1 MRHEVTRKSDLAVR
15 SLTNLGRRDF
25 LSLSAALGVGG
36 MIAGCGTGSGSDT
49 ENVAQSVDVA
59 EPRARVARVP
69 DPIDFLITRWRADPF
84 ARGSYSY
91 LSVDADF
98 SDRGLLGAAEDR
110 RFFAGEATDPDYP
123 ATVHGALISGQRA
136 AAEIIAEGHQS
147 VIVIGA
153 GAAGLAAARSLV
165 DEGKDV
171 TVVEA
176 RDRIGGRVWTDT
188 TLGLPLDLGA
198 SWIHGVSGNPLTPI
212 ADDAAIERVKTRYSS
227 YRVRDDAGAVV
238 DLDDLPA
245 DFDDV
250 TSIEHEY
257 AAPIDDLSTR
267 ADDEGEE
274 FSGGDVVMPNGYIE
288 ILEHLTDGLVIELG
302 VIVDQVETS
311 AQSATVR
318 SGDRTSKADAVLVT
332 VPLGVLKTDA
342 MTFSP
347 PLDNDRLGAIDR
359 LGMGLLDKVY
369 LRFDDVFWDTDVD
382 LIGYVGPNRGYFAE
396 WLNVAKFTGEP
407 ILLGFNAA
415 AEADQIELL
424 NDQQIV
430 DEAMR
435 VLRNMY
441 ELN

>member
-1 MRHEVTRKSDLAVR
+1 MNSNRR
-15 SLTNLGRRDF
+15 LTNLGRRDF
-25 LSLSAALGVGG
+25 LSLSAALGIGG
-36 MIAGCGTGSGSDT
+36 LVAGCGTDSGAR
-49 ENVAQSVDVA
+49 NVAESAD
-59 EPRARVARVP
+59 ETELRVGVETVP
-69 DPIDFLITRWRADPF
+69 DPVDFLITRWRADPF

-123 ATVHGALISGQRA
+123 ATVHGALLSGQRA
-136 AAEIIAEGHQS
+136 AAAIIGEGHQS
-147 VIVIGA
+147 VIIIGA

-188 TLGLPLDLGA
+188 TFGLPLDLGA
-198 SWIHGVSGNPLTPI
+198 SWIHGVSGNPLTTL
-212 ADDAAIERVKTRYSS
+212 ADEAEIERVETRYGSR
-227 YRVRDDAGAVV
+227 RVRDDSGAVV
-238 DLDDLPA
+238 EPEDLPV

-257 AAPIDDLSTR
+257 AAPMDDLSTR
-267 ADDEGEE
+267 ADNEGEE
-274 FSGGDVVMPNGYIE
+274 FSGGDVVMPDGYIE
-288 ILEHLTDGLVIELG
+288 ILEQLTDGLDIELG
-302 VIVDQVETS
+302 VIVDHVETN

-318 SGDRTSKADAVLVT
+318 AGDRINEADAVLIT

-342 MTFSP
+342 ITFSP

-369 LRFDDVFWDTDVD
+369 LRFDDVFWDADVD
-382 LIGYVGPNRGYFAE
+382 IIGYVGPNRGYFAE

-424 NDQQIV
+424 DDQQII

-435 VLRNMY
+435 ALRNMY
-441 ELN
+441 ELS